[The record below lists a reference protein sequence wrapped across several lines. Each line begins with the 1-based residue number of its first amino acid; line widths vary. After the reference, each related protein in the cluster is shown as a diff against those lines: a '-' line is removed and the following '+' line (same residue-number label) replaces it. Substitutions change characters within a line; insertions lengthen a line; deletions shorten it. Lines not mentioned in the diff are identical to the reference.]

1 MPHHEPYDPSHSFL
15 MECRHAI
22 SFSQNPLIIGYLT
35 VKTLFS
41 TVGLGLCVVLFLRE
55 TDLRKTLHFNAR
67 LIIVVHFLSVMVN
80 SLAQAT
86 TGAYD
91 LLRFTVLTS
100 TGKCSVPLLSHKYA
114 VFVNVPVI
122 LSQNMDSLT
131 LVALG
136 IERTVAT
143 VLAKNYEKKKHRLIS
158 LSLLMISSLV
168 SIWWIVRFFQKGHSK
183 HAEHNLYSMITV
195 PSEVSG
201 DNRLNSLFLAL
212 LEIVILVIF
221 VVLLAFNLKLKR
233 AARRVSAPLAMK
245 YQVEENLASVTVLL
259 SMAFVQV
266 LIYTVTFGLNFLLGH
281 HHDLDH
287 ENESSLLFTNVS
299 VIYHVALP
307 IIWLIQAR
315 QKRSKV
321 RESPGA
327 ESHRLARSR

>member
-1 MPHHEPYDPSHSFL
+1 
-15 MECRHAI
+15 
-22 SFSQNPLIIGYLT
+22 
-35 VKTLFS
+35 
-41 TVGLGLCVVLFLRE
+41 
-55 TDLRKTLHFNAR
+55 
-67 LIIVVHFLSVMVN
+67 
-80 SLAQAT
+80 
-86 TGAYD
+86 
-91 LLRFTVLTS
+91 
-100 TGKCSVPLLSHKYA
+100 
-114 VFVNVPVI
+114 
-122 LSQNMDSLT
+122 MDSLT

-245 YQVEENLASVTVLL
+245 KSVSRQAQSRIGSLAQDETKTHFDILK
-259 SMAFVQV
+259 
-266 LIYTVTFGLNFLLGH
+266 
-281 HHDLDH
+281 DLFH
-287 ENESSLLFTNVS
+287 ENAHK
-299 VIYHVALP
+299 IG
-307 IIWLIQAR
+307 R
-315 QKRSKV
+315 
-321 RESPGA
+321 
-327 ESHRLARSR
+327 